1 MGMDVFS
8 LIFWIRSSCQQFLVR
23 FMVVVHD
30 EAHGSPG
37 CVGDKLC
44 PEAAT
49 YNEFLQSQ
57 VHVCGHVK

>member
-1 MGMDVFS
+1 
-8 LIFWIRSSCQQFLVR
+8 
-23 FMVVVHD
+23 MVVVHD

-37 CVGDKLC
+37 CVGDKLR